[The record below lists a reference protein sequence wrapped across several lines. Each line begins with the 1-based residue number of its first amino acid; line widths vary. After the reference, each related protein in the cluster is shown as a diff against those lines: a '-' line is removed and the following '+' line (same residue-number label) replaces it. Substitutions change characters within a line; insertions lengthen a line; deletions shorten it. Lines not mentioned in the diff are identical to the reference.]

1 MEIYAPKYYLDFKCK
16 ASNCK
21 HSCCIGWEID
31 VDKKSLENYANLK
44 GLYKEEILKSIEHNP
59 TPHFK
64 LLKDKKCP
72 HLDPKGLCKI
82 ISNFGEDC
90 LCDICREHPRFYNYT
105 PLGLEVGLGLSC
117 EESCRI
123 ILSSPFYDE
132 FIKVGLTS
140 EDAED
145 FEFNPLPIR
154 DKIFAVLK
162 DEKLSYKQKLVIL
175 STEFSV
181 NLKELS
187 DCDWKDVLSSLEYL
201 DESHKELFL
210 NYSSTASNT
219 PENLE
224 IYLERA
230 LAYFVFRHLPKAQSE
245 CEIKSYLGLCL
256 FLERLLCSVLRAKK
270 AFSLNEI
277 IPLATTLSEEIEYN
291 EDNVE
296 NILFQFI

>member
-1 MEIYAPKYYLDFKCK
+1 MEIYAPKYYLDFKCI

-31 VDKKSLENYANLK
+31 VDKNTLEKYTNLTAN
-44 GLYKEEILKSIEHNP
+44 YKEEILNSIDYTP

-64 LLKDKKCP
+64 LLKNERCP
-72 HLDPKGLCKI
+72 HLDQNGLCKI

-132 FIKVGLTS
+132 LIKVGLTS

-154 DKIFAVLK
+154 NKIFAVL
-162 DEKLSYKQKLVIL
+162 
-175 STEFSV
+175 TEFSV
-181 NLKELS
+181 NLKELTN
-187 DCDWKDVLSSLEYL
+187 CDWKEVLSSLEYL
-201 DESHKELFL
+201 DESHKELFF

-230 LAYFVFRHLPKAQSE
+230 LAYFVFRHLTKAQSE

-270 AFSLNEI
+270 AFSLDKI
-277 IPLATTLSEEIEYN
+277 IPLAITLSEEIEYN

-296 NILFQFI
+296 SILFQFI